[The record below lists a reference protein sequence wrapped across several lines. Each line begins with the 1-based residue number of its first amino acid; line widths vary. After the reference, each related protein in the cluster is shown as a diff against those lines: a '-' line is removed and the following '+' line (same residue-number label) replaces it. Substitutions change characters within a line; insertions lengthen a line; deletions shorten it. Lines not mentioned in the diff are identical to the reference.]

1 MSDETRLGNPDS
13 SVPQFGPENNYFGH
27 RKADYYTKGITTK
40 KLERVYPAD
49 VAVPRGFIHSV
60 WRVGDEVTN
69 ILIKKQADYGPHNIG
84 RAPGGALNG
93 LIVRI
98 HDKISRIMHLTSSN
112 VDPQNESLRDSYVDL
127 ANYAL
132 IALMV
137 LDGTWPKE

>member
-1 MSDETRLGNPDS
+1 MSDETRLEKSDSDAGQFRPKNPY
-13 SVPQFGPENNYFGH
+13 V
-27 RKADYYTKGITTK
+27 RYYNPFTGDRSPATQ
-40 KLERVYPAD
+40 RVIPD
-49 VAVPRGFIHSV
+49 VAVPRSFVNNV

-98 HDKISRIMHLTSSN
+98 HDKISRIMNLTSN
-112 VDPQNESLRDSYVDL
+112 DVDPQNESLRDSYVDL

>member
-1 MSDETRLGNPDS
+1 MSDETRLGKPD
-13 SVPQFGPENNYFGH
+13 PANGQFGPKNPYTRYTQPNYVD
-27 RKADYYTKGITTK
+27 RNPTPQ
-40 KLERVYPAD
+40 RVAPD
-49 VAVPRGFIHSV
+49 VNVPRPFINNV
-60 WRVGDEVTN
+60 WRVGDEVTD

-98 HDKISRIMHLTSSN
+98 HDKISRIMHLTSN
-112 VDPQNESLRDSYVDL
+112 DVDPQNESLRDSYVDL

>member
-1 MSDETRLGNPDS
+1 MSDETRLGKLDPTGE
-13 SVPQFGPENNYFGH
+13 QFGPKNPYVRYQKPDH
-27 RKADYYTKGITTK
+27 YIKGITTK
-40 KLERVYPAD
+40 KLERVYPTG
-49 VAVPRGFIHSV
+49 VNVPRGFIHNV
-60 WRVGDEVTN
+60 WTVGDEVTD

-98 HDKISRIMHLTSSN
+98 HDKVSRILHLTSN
-112 VDPQNESLRDSYVDL
+112 DVDPQNESLRDSYVDL

>member
-1 MSDETRLGNPDS
+1 MSDRERLERLDPNAG
-13 SVPQFGPENNYFGH
+13 QFGRENYPP
-27 RKADYYTKGITTK
+27 RLPK
-40 KLERVYPAD
+40 KTGFNTGAAPQRVAPD
-49 VAVPRGFIHSV
+49 VAVPWNFVHNV
-60 WRVGDEVTN
+60 WKVGDEVTN

-84 RAPGGALNG
+84 RAPGGPLNG

-98 HDKISRIMHLTSSN
+98 HDKISRIMHLTKTE

>member
-1 MSDETRLGNPDS
+1 MSDEERLERPD
-13 SVPQFGPENNYFGH
+13 PAFGQFGPKNPYTRYRKPNYISPSL
-27 RKADYYTKGITTK
+27 TPQ
-40 KLERVYPAD
+40 RVVPS
-49 VAVPRGFIHSV
+49 VNVPRGFINSV
-60 WRVGDEVTN
+60 WKVGDEITD

-98 HDKISRIMHLTSSN
+98 HDKISRIIHLTSN
-112 VDPQNESLRDSYVDL
+112 EVDPQNESLRDSYVDL

>member
-1 MSDETRLGNPDS
+1 MSDETRLERSDPAAGQFRPKNPYVRHANPFITDRS
-13 SVPQFGPENNYFGH
+13 ATPQ
-27 RKADYYTKGITTK
+27 
-40 KLERVYPAD
+40 RVAPD
-49 VAVPRGFIHSV
+49 VAVPRDFIHKV
-60 WRVGDEVTN
+60 WTVGDEVTD

-98 HDKISRIMHLTSSN
+98 HDKISRILHLTSN
-112 VDPQNESLRDSYVDL
+112 DVDPQNESLRDSYVDL

>member
-1 MSDETRLGNPDS
+1 VIP
-13 SVPQFGPENNYFGH
+13 
-27 RKADYYTKGITTK
+27 
-40 KLERVYPAD
+40 D
-49 VAVPRGFIHSV
+49 VAVPRSFVNNV

-98 HDKISRIMHLTSSN
+98 HDKISRIMNLTSN
-112 VDPQNESLRDSYVDL
+112 DVDPQNESLRDSYVDL